1 MFKTFYFQIL
11 ANLVSANLIILG
23 MFFLTPGQYLDI
35 QFVTATMAIG
45 GILHIGII
53 DGLEIRLIQ
62 SNDKEIANSTCS
74 FYALVI
80 FFIFISY
87 FLASI
92 FLKINISH
100 IGLVAGLFVVITNL
114 YSVKYKVIG
123 QYNNIVKFLS
133 VDKVILILLIN
144 LLMASMP
151 GYIKYAFLFQFAS
164 LLILLTKEEK
174 HSPMISKYLFLD
186 LKVGFPLLLSNLAA
200 VFLLAGLIFL
210 YQNILDQEKLSALAF
225 AALISSIAI
234 GFSSQLGNIVLG
246 RLRNKDAFPVNI
258 KILFFALLS
267 FTFCIYLFE
276 NYKEFLIVY
285 LMNKELLI
293 YFYYFIPIAIME
305 FINFMF
311 LLPLNKI
318 NRQFK
323 KITYTPIFCFL
334 LFLVFKT
341 NNIELDLIIINLL
354 IFAKTLIYFRG
365 ISIEDFNFVS
375 KL

>member
-1 MFKTFYFQIL
+1 MK
-11 ANLVSANLIILG
+11 S
-23 MFFLTPGQYLDI
+23 YLD
-35 QFVTATMAIG
+35 
-45 GILHIGII
+45 
-53 DGLEIRLIQ
+53 
-62 SNDKEIANSTCS
+62 
-74 FYALVI
+74 
-80 FFIFISY
+80 
-87 FLASI
+87 
-92 FLKINISH
+92 
-100 IGLVAGLFVVITNL
+100 
-114 YSVKYKVIG
+114 
-123 QYNNIVKFLS
+123 
-133 VDKVILILLIN
+133 
-144 LLMASMP
+144 
-151 GYIKYAFLFQFAS
+151 
-164 LLILLTKEEK
+164 
-174 HSPMISKYLFLD
+174 
-186 LKVGFPLLLSNLAA
+186 
-200 VFLLAGLIFL
+200 
-210 YQNILDQEKLSALAF
+210 DQEKLSALAF

-267 FTFCIYLFE
+267 FTFCMYLFE
-276 NYKEFLIVY
+276 HYKEFLIVY

-334 LFLVFKT
+334 LFLVFRT

-354 IFAKTLIYFRG
+354 IFAKTLIYLRG